1 VFLFRAL
8 LGVDA
13 YLKALGGRRNWH
25 RLFRQIVE
33 ALPDS

>member
-13 YLKALGGRRNWH
+13 YLKALGARRNWH
-25 RLFRQIVE
+25 RLFKTIVD
-33 ALPDS
+33 AVPTD